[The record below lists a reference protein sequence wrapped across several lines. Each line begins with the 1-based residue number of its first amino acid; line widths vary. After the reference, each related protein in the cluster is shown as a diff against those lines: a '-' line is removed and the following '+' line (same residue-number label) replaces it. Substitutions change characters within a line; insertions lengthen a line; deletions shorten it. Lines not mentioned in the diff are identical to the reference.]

1 MSRSMKDG
9 KSWYSYHGNLH
20 DLTFYNIYPIQTIIK
35 YGVRTKHKA
44 TSHQMTLYL
53 TLSLSLSLSLK
64 HSHWSAVSSPLE
76 ERYEAVLGC
85 FVQVGD
91 SFS

>member
-1 MSRSMKDG
+1 MKDG

-53 TLSLSLSLSLK
+53 TLSLSLSLSETLT
-64 HSHWSAVSSPLE
+64 LE
-76 ERYEAVLGC
+76 RCFLPPQGALRGC
-85 FVQVGD
+85 PWLFCPGG
-91 SFS
+91 